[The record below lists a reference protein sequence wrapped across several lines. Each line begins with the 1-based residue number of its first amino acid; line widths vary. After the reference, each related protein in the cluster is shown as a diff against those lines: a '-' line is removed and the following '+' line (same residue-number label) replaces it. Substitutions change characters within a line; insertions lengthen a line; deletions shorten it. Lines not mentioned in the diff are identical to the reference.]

1 MKIKMFPLTVLLL
14 SLSWHSRGQTASVD
28 TLVQTLFFSLKNKDE
43 KAYMKI
49 FPSYQ
54 ETRNMFRKSVEKMK
68 DNATAAPAGI
78 NMDSVLDA
86 EFSKF
91 TEETYKTEIQEALK
105 KSFQSVLKQ
114 GEEKGLNWNRIELA
128 SYRLDTIKE
137 TDMNLSSVKGIL
149 NIKDSAREYE
159 VFFTDVLF
167 FEDEQKWYGAS
178 LNKIVR
184 KGEQMENED
193 TSDSSVPDEKTET
206 KQPPAPPAKS
216 KKPPQKPKR

>member
-1 MKIKMFPLTVLLL
+1 MFPLTVLLL

-54 ETRNMFRKSVEKMK
+54 QTRNMFRKSVEKMK

-137 TDMNLSSVKGIL
+137 TDMNLSSVKGVL

>member
-159 VFFTDVLF
+159 VFFTDVF
-167 FEDEQKWYGAS
+167 FFVEVQK
-178 LNKIVR
+178 L
-184 KGEQMENED
+184 
-193 TSDSSVPDEKTET
+193 
-206 KQPPAPPAKS
+206 
-216 KKPPQKPKR
+216 